1 MQNHLLVIFYL
12 QLCALFR
19 CLSSTITNRF
29 LLDAFVLACKQP
41 DWTAFS
47 KDFLVFTWKLL
58 AIANAL
64 VWIHHNRSFVLIW
77 ICRWPRTELVAIGFF
92 NNCIDIVGLFIK
104 NPWRLQITFCSSL
117 LQLRLVCFGYLSWE
131 ILLELVLLLPL
142 WMFSLV
148 LLGMRTLILLFP
160 SRMRFILIRCFR
172 WSRVTRRV
180 RMKEHRIRCESNNWL
195 WLVDVILNHLVH
207 ENVCSMCSCRGNLRM
222 LLRMHNGRN
231 VWFCIICWFT
241 GFQLVFAVHRFFS
254 LLQQSSIILRD
265 HLLMLIIQWR
275 WNRRLIFRLT
285 RWYHISWAIFTLLF
299 LLIPYEIIR
308 NILTHA
314 AIIIIGLFFSSLLLI
329 LPLNLDCF
337 NITNIL
343 SFSNRTP
350 KPVDTVPT
358 AVRWSLREAIK
369 LLETLNI
376 RRTLRGLTLK
386 SLQLLQ

>member
-241 GFQLVFAVHRFFS
+241 GFQLVFAVHRFSS
-254 LLQQSSIILRD
+254 LLQQFSSAILRN
-265 HLLMLIIQWR
+265 HLLRLFNQWR
-275 WNRRLIFRLT
+275 CNRRLIFNLT
-285 RWYHISWAIFTLLF
+285 NCYLIILTIFTLLF
-299 LLIPYEIIR
+299 MMIPYEIIS
-308 NILTHA
+308 NILSYISF
-314 AIIIIGLFFSSLLLI
+314 IISLSFSSLTLL
-329 LPLNLDCF
+329 LHLHSL

-343 SFSNRTP
+343 FFSDRAP
-350 KPVDTVPT
+350 
-358 AVRWSLREAIK
+358 
-369 LLETLNI
+369 
-376 RRTLRGLTLK
+376 
-386 SLQLLQ
+386 